1 MNSFTELAKRTAATA
16 WTVRLLLSLCL
27 LLSFRATRTCAQTI
41 QVPEYQLKAAFIY
54 NFAKFITWPS
64 NSFARAD
71 APIVLAVLGDDP
83 FGATLPQ
90 TLAGKSVNGRPI
102 EIIHFQRPEMVTNC
116 HILFVA
122 RSETD
127 RLVPALKTVAGRS
140 VLTIGDFDRFAHR
153 GGMINLFLE
162 SKAIRFEI
170 NANATERGGFKVSP
184 KLGGLGKI
192 VRGDVVEPGGTP

>member
-1 MNSFTELAKRTAATA
+1 MNPFAEMTKRVAAAA
-16 WTVRLLLSLCL
+16 WAVHLLLSWCL
-27 LLSFRATRTCAQTI
+27 LLNFSATRACAQTI
-41 QVPEYQLKAAFIY
+41 ERPEYELKAAFIY

-83 FGATLPQ
+83 FGLAWQQ
-90 TLAGKSVNGRPI
+90 TLAGKSVNGHPI
-102 EIIHFQRPEMVTNC
+102 EIIHFQRADAVTNC

-122 RSETD
+122 ISEKD
-127 RLVPALKTVAGRS
+127 RLLPALKTVAGRS
-140 VLTIGDFDRFAHR
+140 VLTVGDFDRFAHR

-162 SKAIRFEI
+162 RKSIRFEI
-170 NANATERGGFKVSP
+170 NANATERAGFKVSP

-192 VRGDVVEPGGTP
+192 VRGDVLEPGGAP